1 VSKIPVSMEITPM
14 TKIGDLLKEFPGLEE
29 TLIGLSPKYQ
39 LLRNPVLRKTIGR
52 VATLQQVS
60 VVGNIPLE
68 TIINTLR
75 EASGQKQTTINMS
88 TNNNNSQTPAWLDP
102 FKITQRLDARE
113 MLSRG
118 EHPLNEVLSR
128 THNMGSDEIFELITG
143 FIPMPL
149 IEKVSNTGF
158 DYYIE
163 EAPDGEVRT
172 YFCRKV

>member
-1 VSKIPVSMEITPM
+1 MEITPM
-14 TKIGDLLKEFPGLEE
+14 TKIGDLLKEFPHLEE
-29 TLIGLSPKYQ
+29 TLIGFSPKYQ
-39 LLRNPVLRKTIGR
+39 LLRNPVLRRTIGR

-60 VVGNIPLE
+60 VVGSIPLE

-75 EASGQKQTTINMS
+75 EAAGQTQTIINM
-88 TNNNNSQTPAWLDP
+88 NANKGNSPAPAWLDP

-113 MLSRG
+113 MLSKG

-128 THNMGSDEIFELITG
+128 THSMGNNEIFELTTG

-163 EAPDGEVRT
+163 EAPGQEVRT
-172 YFCRKV
+172 YFCRKS